1 MPGLRV
7 MTQDNQLDVILYG
20 VDDPDQ
26 SVSIRDHVE
35 NFIIKAKS

>member
-1 MPGLRV
+1 MNK
-7 MTQDNQLDVILYG
+7 DKQLDMILYG

-35 NFIIKAKS
+35 SFIIKAKS